1 MAATHSN
8 WHLPLD
14 FTHHLAGSA
23 GTLSFVGGAG
33 DFGADGRIVHPGD
46 LFAQIEG
53 TLRNTEVSLQVESCS
68 LDDVVRLKAFYR
80 SDGSLD
86 EWQVL
91 AALAKGF
98 SHAPLP
104 VISLIPVLMQPFQ
117 DQEIQVQVIAQ
128 RGWRSF
134 ADVRVDS
141 TEIPHARRSSF
152 RADALTSGLRAG
164 EFIAVANRTA
174 LDLNGEI
181 AEPDDGIAQTRLIM
195 SSIENTLSALGASFQ
210 DAVKKEG
217 CYFGTT
223 REQWAGMA
231 KQRAAFFREPGPVA
245 TIVPCQ
251 VLWPTT
257 AQTKIEVLAMRQV
270 RGGFDKYIPRDDS
283 WPSRVWD
290 WPIPLPYRQASRLRD
305 MIWLGGQVPSQPFN
319 NAKERVL
326 AGQLG
331 PQTAFTMSYID
342 DLLRG
347 FGRSAADLKLA
358 VCYFKSDGSE
368 ETTRRFVKTLQECV
382 GGALPPLTLVPQPQ
396 MHTPENTVEIWGVA
410 AA

>member
-1 MAATHSN
+1 MTTEPAS
-8 WHLPLD
+8 WRLPFD
-14 FTHHLAGSA
+14 FTHHLGGSA
-23 GTLSFVGGAG
+23 GPLSFVGGAG
-33 DFGADGRIVHPGD
+33 DFDASGSIRNAGELMSQIDGALGNV
-46 LFAQIEG
+46 AQ
-53 TLRNTEVSLQVESCS
+53 SLAVENCV

-80 SDGSLD
+80 SDGSVD

-91 AALAKGF
+91 ARLANAF
-98 SHAPLP
+98 PCEPLP
-104 VISLIPVLMQPFQ
+104 VISLVPVLMQPFE
-117 DQEIQVQVIAQ
+117 DQEIQIQAIAS
-128 RGWRSF
+128 RGWRDGD
-134 ADVRVDS
+134 DVRVDS
-141 TEIPHARRSSF
+141 VVVPAAQQSTFSANK
-152 RADALTSGLRAG
+152 LTSGLRAG

-174 LDLNGEI
+174 ADANG
-181 AEPDDGIAQTRLIM
+181 AVGEPDDGIAQTRVIM
-195 SSIENTLSALGASFQ
+195 SSIEKTLEKLGASFQ

-217 CYFGTT
+217 YYFGTT

-251 VLWPTT
+251 VLWPAG
-257 AQTKIEVLAMRQV
+257 AQTKIEVLAMRQT

-283 WPSRVWD
+283 WPERVWD
-290 WPIPLPYRQASRLRD
+290 WPIALPYRQASRLRD

-326 AGQLG
+326 VGQLG

-347 FGRSAADLKLA
+347 FNRSSADLKLA
-358 VCYFKSDGSE
+358 VCYFKSDGSA
-368 ETTRRFVKTLQECV
+368 ETTQAFLRTLRDCV